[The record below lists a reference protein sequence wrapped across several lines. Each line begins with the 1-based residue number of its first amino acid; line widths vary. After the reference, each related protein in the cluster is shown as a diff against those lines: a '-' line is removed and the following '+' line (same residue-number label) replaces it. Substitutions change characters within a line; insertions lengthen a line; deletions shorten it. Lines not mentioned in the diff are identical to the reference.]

1 MDYEGQ
7 ELMYKFRPLV
17 LKTSGVLRG
26 YDKWDEFV
34 KQFDAW
40 KANTLFAILGFVIE
54 DICET
59 MALDDETMALDD
71 GCFEGD

>member
-1 MDYEGQ
+1 MNEALFHVFKLDSDGLRVDYEGQ

-17 LKTSGVLRG
+17 LKTNEAQRG

-40 KANTLFAILGFVIE
+40 KANTLFAIF
-54 DICET
+54 
-59 MALDDETMALDD
+59 
-71 GCFEGD
+71 